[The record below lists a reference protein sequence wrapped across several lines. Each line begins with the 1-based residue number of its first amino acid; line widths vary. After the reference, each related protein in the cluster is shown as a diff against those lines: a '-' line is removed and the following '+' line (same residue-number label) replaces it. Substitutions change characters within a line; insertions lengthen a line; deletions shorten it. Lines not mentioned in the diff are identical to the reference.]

1 MVATTLKKLPDE
13 GSPGSFNY
21 LTKKIKVTIYDN
33 TLNPVVTKTSHFQL
47 DINNI

>member
-21 LTKKIKVTIYDN
+21 LTKK
-33 TLNPVVTKTSHFQL
+33 LR
-47 DINNI
+47 

>member
-21 LTKKIKVTIYDN
+21 LTKKIK
-33 TLNPVVTKTSHFQL
+33 SQL
-47 DINNI
+47 TATNYRYR

>member
-21 LTKKIKVTIYDN
+21 LTKIK
-33 TLNPVVTKTSHFQL
+33 SQL
-47 DINNI
+47 TAANYRYR